1 MPQSEAT
8 YAKRKFD
15 MVAVF
20 LGGPLLLLDTFCGGR
35 ISKWHIF
42 THQQR
47 RSRKTRGARY
57 FAERKITL
65 WHISAARRAH
75 RVA

>member
-35 ISKWHIF
+35 INK
-42 THQQR
+42 
-47 RSRKTRGARY
+47 
-57 FAERKITL
+57 
-65 WHISAARRAH
+65 
-75 RVA
+75 